1 MTPDP
6 QGSAPDDAELIA
18 RVLGGDQQSYQ
29 VLVRRYQASLFRVA
43 YAMVEDR
50 DTAEDLVQDA
60 FVRSYVN
67 LERCKDRSRFRF
79 WLLAT
84 LRNRALDHIKE
95 KRRRDVSLSDDAVLR
110 HVESESAV
118 PSDLG
123 ERLHVQRAV
132 GNALDKLSPALR
144 EAFVLRHIEEHSF
157 EEIAELLDTGVSAVK
172 MRVHR
177 ARQQLQEW
185 LTTSPEEAPTDTGR
199 DQTDGRRSEM
209 DRARRSSVREA
220 EDPALWPAPVTES
233 RDGSSKR

>member
-1 MTPDP
+1 MSGGARPRGDEAEP
-6 QGSAPDDAELIA
+6 GDAELIA
-18 RVLGGDQQSYQ
+18 RVLGGERDAYQ

-50 DTAEDLVQDA
+50 DTADDLVQDA
-60 FVRSYVN
+60 FVRSYTN
-67 LERCKDRSRFRF
+67 LSRCKDRNRFRF

-95 KRRRDVSLSDDAVLR
+95 KRRRDVSLSDEDVLR
-110 HVESESAV
+110 YVESESAT

-123 ERLHVQRAV
+123 ERLKVRRAV
-132 GNALDKLSPALR
+132 GEALDKLSPALR
-144 EAFVLRHIEEHSF
+144 EAFVLRHVEEHSF

-185 LTTSPEEAPTDTGR
+185 LDPEHEAPGHSAPSGAGR
-199 DQTDGRRSEM
+199 PS
-209 DRARRSSVREA
+209 
-220 EDPALWPAPVTES
+220 
-233 RDGSSKR
+233 GSSASGGGKPGASSRASVTD